1 MLLIFAFSI
10 TPKNFLHNC
19 TASHKNSSQKSPASD
34 QQQVAKSSISCTCD
48 NFVAGSP
55 FTEAGIVFQL
65 SSLEFFSRKQET
77 KPVHFFS
84 SPHFFFSLRGPPVV

>member
-10 TPKNFLHNC
+10 TPKTFLHSCAAN
-19 TASHKNSSQKSPASD
+19 HKNSAQKFPASD
-34 QQQVAKSSISCTCD
+34 HPQVDRSSISCTCD

-55 FTEAGIVFQL
+55 FTEVVVGFQL
-65 SSLEFFSRKQET
+65 SSLEFFSIKQET
-77 KPVHFFS
+77 NPVHFFS